1 MNVVTY
7 MFGTKVLHKLIN
19 MQATRHYIMHA
30 VEGQSLVH
38 NEGNVLTTACTTDC
52 LVATILILCKYLKVT
67 IIYWY
72 IFWQFS
78 DYYHLAGIKFCY
90 FHS

>member
-30 VEGQSLVH
+30 VEEQLLVH

-52 LVATILILCKYLKVT
+52 LVAIILTLCKYLT
-67 IIYWY
+67 GTFFGDFQII
-72 IFWQFS
+72 I
-78 DYYHLAGIKFCY
+78 I
-90 FHS
+90 